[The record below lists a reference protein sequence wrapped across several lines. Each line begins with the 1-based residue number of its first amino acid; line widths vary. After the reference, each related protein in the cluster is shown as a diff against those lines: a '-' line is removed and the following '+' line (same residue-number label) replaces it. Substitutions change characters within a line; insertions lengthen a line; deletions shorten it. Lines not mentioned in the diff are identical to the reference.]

1 MPPPFHCILGPPMTT
16 GANDVWVFRIVHQDT
31 GKPAPGVP
39 VTVLDRAGNAEGHWV
54 SDSDGTVAIP
64 RRETLKLRIR
74 VGLRSEDPIE
84 LATATLGE
92 GPTPLAAPTQLPP
105 TIGSIGHV
113 GERPG
118 RDAPPAQPPPPR
130 GAEQPEAPGHVLY
143 FQRLVMFGE
152 RAAATRPATGAGAGP
167 RDGAV
172 DFFSPATDS
181 PSAMR
186 YGVLIELEEY
196 WQSLGVLWGELLYS
210 VTLTPGDEAKLAV
223 LDGRWRREADG
234 RERPLQILA
243 RMVGTSMLGDLITA
257 LRPELQL
264 DPLTVAEP
272 GLEAVAADT
281 VQMIRDRT
289 ERMSHALRRRPLGVV
304 DAPADTPATG
314 AIRHVRNTTRD
325 RLVTFHFFEPLER
338 FKVMVRSPRARPVV
352 FVPFRL
358 PNVATADVIQRFGY
372 LFRRTL
378 LDRGLLPDLERLLS
392 GEEPGAAPSGAPR
405 SRLLEHIEAN
415 LLYYST
421 AIISAGDPAARYVA
435 LSKLRHRAAPALGGR
450 AAGPVA
456 GRARRLPGAPAAGER
471 RLRGHDSASRRLG
484 ERPGPRA
491 DAAGAGRL
499 ARGGRVSRLLRRS
512 LLYTSVAAALA
523 ACLFQAAPVTP
534 QVAKDSAAA
543 GPAAPRS
550 APVHDSVLEQRVARL
565 ELLVAERDAQ
575 VEDLEARLDEA
586 RQEVVRALA
595 KLQTVASHAE
605 AASAIAEAE
614 IAVQALRAATGT
626 QPAAGADVAQAGTL
640 LQQASAEFASRTTAA
655 RCTS

>member
-1 MPPPFHCILGPPMTT
+1 MTT
-16 GANDVWVFRIVHQDT
+16 GANDVWLFRIVHQDT

-54 SDSDGTVAIP
+54 SDANGTVAIP

-234 RERPLQILA
+234 REPPRAQHDARPARHLSFLRAARALQGDGAESA
-243 RMVGTSMLGDLITA
+243 RPPGRVRAVPIAERRDRRRDSA
-257 LRPELQL
+257 LRLPV
-264 DPLTVAEP
+264 PAH
-272 GLEAVAADT
+272 AA
-281 VQMIRDRT
+281 RSRPAP
-289 ERMSHALRRRPLGVV
+289 RLGAFALRRGGGRGSLGC
-304 DAPADTPATG
+304 AAQPPARAHRSEPA
-314 AIRHVRNTTRD
+314 V
-325 RLVTFHFFEPLER
+325 
-338 FKVMVRSPRARPVV
+338 
-352 FVPFRL
+352 
-358 PNVATADVIQRFGY
+358 
-372 LFRRTL
+372 L
-378 LDRGLLPDLERLLS
+378 LDRDHLGRGSGGALRRALEV
-392 GEEPGAAPSGAPR
+392 AR
-405 SRLLEHIEAN
+405 SRGPAPHRRGGEH
-415 LLYYST
+415 
-421 AIISAGDPAARYVA
+421 GDRTGRQ
-435 LSKLRHRAAPALGGR
+435 RHRAAPALGGR

-456 GRARRLPGAPAAGER
+456 GRARRLSGAPAAGER
-471 RLRGHDSASRRLG
+471 RLRGRDSASRRVG

-499 ARGGRVSRLLRRS
+499 ARGGRVSHLRRS
-512 LLYTSVAAALA
+512 FLYSSVVAALA
-523 ACLFQAAPVTP
+523 ACLFQSAPVTP

-550 APVHDSVLEQRVARL
+550 
-565 ELLVAERDAQ
+565 
-575 VEDLEARLDEA
+575 
-586 RQEVVRALA
+586 
-595 KLQTVASHAE
+595 
-605 AASAIAEAE
+605 
-614 IAVQALRAATGT
+614 
-626 QPAAGADVAQAGTL
+626 
-640 LQQASAEFASRTTAA
+640 
-655 RCTS
+655 

>member
-1 MPPPFHCILGPPMTT
+1 MPSPPYGIWGPHMPT
-16 GANDVWVFRIVHQDT
+16 GATDVWVFRIVHQDT
-31 GKPAPGVP
+31 GKHAPGVP

-54 SDSDGTVAIP
+54 SDADGTVAIP

-105 TIGSIGHV
+105 TVGSIGHV

-118 RDAPPAQPPPPR
+118 RDAPSAQPPPPR

-281 VQMIRDRT
+281 VQKIRDRT
-289 ERMSHALRRRPLGVV
+289 ERMSHPLRRPPLRLV

-392 GEEPGAAPSGAPR
+392 GEEPGAAPSGALR
-405 SRLLEHIEAN
+405 SRLLDHIEAN

-421 AIISAGDPAARYVA
+421 AIISAGDPAAR
-435 LSKLRHRAAPALGGR
+435 HF
-450 AAGPVA
+450 
-456 GRARRLPGAPAAGER
+456 
-471 RLRGHDSASRRLG
+471 
-484 ERPGPRA
+484 
-491 DAAGAGRL
+491 
-499 ARGGRVSRLLRRS
+499 RRS
-512 LLYTSVAAALA
+512 LRYTSVAAALA

-543 GPAAPRS
+543 GPGAPRS

-595 KLQTVASHAE
+595 KLQTVASRAE

-614 IAVQALRAATGT
+614 IAVQALRAATGKIGR
-626 QPAAGADVAQAGTL
+626 AHV
-640 LQQASAEFASRTTAA
+640 
-655 RCTS
+655 